1 MNRTQQRI
9 EHTRD
14 WNGPDLYRALR
25 IKCAQPGWRRGFNL
39 ADSPSTGLQ
48 LAAPRNQ
55 MPIFDRMKARWGV
68 GPGGLLAILV
78 AFSLAGLTT
87 VRLKGP
93 VIGFLLPASTP
104 GWVEWTVYLIIMLP
118 IYQLLLLGYGTL
130 LGQFDF
136 FWSKL
141 KAVGRLLSRRTA
153 SASG

>member
-1 MNRTQQRI
+1 
-9 EHTRD
+9 
-14 WNGPDLYRALR
+14 
-25 IKCAQPGWRRGFNL
+25 
-39 ADSPSTGLQ
+39 
-48 LAAPRNQ
+48 
-55 MPIFDRMKARWGV
+55 MPLFDRMKARWGV

-93 VIGFLLPASTP
+93 VIGFLLPASAP

-136 FWSKL
+136 FWTKF
-141 KAVGRLLSRRTA
+141 KTVGRLVTGRTA
-153 SASG
+153 GAAG